1 MDAVRGSTQ
10 NSESQD
16 HAHNSELLTDS
27 VVHIMSNS
35 ELGSGRGMHFATT
48 QWSLVISV
56 GNADSDSSR
65 SALEWLCR
73 AYWMPLYAYVR
84 RRVSGVHDAQDLTQ
98 AFFERL
104 LEKDYLADAD
114 PDRGRFR
121 AFLLTSFKHF
131 LANEWDKRN
140 ARKRGGGQHVLSLD
154 FSAGDSW
161 HASLPTDQLDAEQ
174 LFERQ
179 WANTIL
185 TRVMRHL
192 EREQERAGHAGKF
205 AALKAFI
212 GGRSEGTSIAGVASG
227 LGITDSAARMAVS
240 RLRDRYRELLR
251 AEIAETV
258 SSSEE
263 IDGEISHLFSVFS
276 A

>member
-1 MDAVRGSTQ
+1 MD
-10 NSESQD
+10 
-16 HAHNSELLTDS
+16 
-27 VVHIMSNS
+27 
-35 ELGSGRGMHFATT
+35 FATT
-48 QWSLVISV
+48 HWSLVISV
-56 GNADSDSSR
+56 GNANSDSSR

-84 RRVSGVHDAQDLTQ
+84 RRVTDVHDAQDLTQ

-114 PDRGRFR
+114 PSRGRFR

-140 ARKRGGGQHVLSLD
+140 AKKRGGGLHVLSLD
-154 FSAGDSW
+154 FSAGDAW
-161 HASLPTDQLDAEQ
+161 HASLSTSQLDAERI
-174 LFERQ
+174 FERQ
-179 WANTIL
+179 WANTVL

-192 EREQERAGHAGKF
+192 EREQERAGNAEKF
-205 AALKAFI
+205 AALKGFI
-212 GGRSEGTSIAGVASG
+212 GGRSEGTNIAGTASG
-227 LGITDSAARMAVS
+227 LAITESAARMAVS

-258 SSSEE
+258 ASSQE
-263 IDGEISHLFSVFS
+263 IDEEISHLFSVFS

>member
-1 MDAVRGSTQ
+1 MDDAQSLEAL
-10 NSESQD
+10 S
-16 HAHNSELLTDS
+16 DS
-27 VVHIMSNS
+27 VVYVMSDS
-35 ELGSGRGMHFATT
+35 EPSSGRGVNFATT
-48 QWSLVISV
+48 RWSLVISV
-56 GNADSDSSR
+56 SAEDVDSSR

-84 RRVSGVHDAQDLTQ
+84 RRVSDVHDAQDLTQ

-114 PDRGRFR
+114 PNRGRFR
-121 AFLLTSFKHF
+121 SFLLTSFKHF
-131 LANEWDKRN
+131 LANEWDKRK
-140 ARKRGGGQHVLSLD
+140 AKKRGGGQHVMSLD

-161 HASLPTDQLDAEQ
+161 HASLPSSQLTAEK

-192 EREQERAGHAGKF
+192 EREQERAGNARQF
-205 AALKAFI
+205 ERLKRFI
-212 GGRSEGTSIAGVASG
+212 GGRSEATSIAGAAAQ
-227 LGITDSAARMAVS
+227 LGMTESAARMAVS
-240 RLRDRYRELLR
+240 RLRDRYRDLLR
-251 AEIAETV
+251 AEISETV
-258 SSSEE
+258 ASSLE
-263 IDGEISHLFSVFS
+263 IDEEISHLFSVFS